1 MNFDTIFPD
10 NRESGDTPL
19 RQSQLVMLRML
30 KIFDYLCTRHEIGY
44 FLIGGTLLGAIRHK
58 GFIPWDDDL
67 DIGMTRKDY
76 EKFIAVAAAELPN
89 DIYFQNTQTDKHYPH
104 VMNVD
109 ARLRDKYSSYR
120 RKNGKSNPWH
130 EGLQVDIFVHDRAF
144 PPNNYG
150 CALLN
155 LAINKLNSDS
165 KRAAILKA
173 IGKWSPFPLVYA
185 SNFMKTISRAKQ
197 CTYITEKECA
207 TLIRWQFE
215 DMEAMIPQDY
225 HSYLT
230 RQYGDYMQ
238 LPPADKRVSNH
249 KVIPDPFTPCGHAET
264 LLWAKRAGQP
274 VSVTA
279 NIKTAV

>member
-10 NRESGDTPL
+10 NREAGDTPL

-30 KIFDYLCTRHEIGY
+30 KIFDHLCTRHGIAY

-76 EKFIAVAAAELPN
+76 EKFIAVAASELPN
-89 DIYFQNTQTDKHYPH
+89 DIYFQNSQTDKHYPH

-109 ARLRDKYSSYR
+109 ARLRDKYSSYKR
-120 RKNGKSNPWH
+120 QNGKSNPWH
-130 EGLQVDIFVHDRAF
+130 EGLQIDIFVHDRAF
-144 PPNNYG
+144 PPNNYC
-150 CALLN
+150 CAVMN
-155 LAINKLNSDS
+155 IAINKLGSDS

-173 IGKWSPFPLVYA
+173 IDKRSPFPLVYA
-185 SNFMKTISRAKQ
+185 SNFMKTISRARS

-215 DMEAMIPQDY
+215 DMQALIPQAY

-249 KVIPDPFTPCGHAET
+249 KVIPDPFTPCSHPET
-264 LLWAKRAGQP
+264 LLWPGRAGHP
-274 VSVTA
+274 AAVSA
-279 NIKTAV
+279 KY